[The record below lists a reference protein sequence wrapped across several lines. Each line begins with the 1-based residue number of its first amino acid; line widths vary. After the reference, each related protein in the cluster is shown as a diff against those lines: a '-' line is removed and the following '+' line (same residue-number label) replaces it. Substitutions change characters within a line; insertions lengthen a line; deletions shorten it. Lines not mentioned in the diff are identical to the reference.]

1 MIFRFLSPVSFFQQ
15 TLSFSTIT
23 YLNNNPETA
32 FIFMWSYLLTEKI
45 LSFSKNTK
53 KSKYK
58 IPKWLFFQ
66 PFRNI
71 FRTICLKVTPELL
84 ASTVECLCETY
95 INEDL
100 GNRSL
105 LCLIFSPQFRTN
117 KKLLFDRLNECPDLM
132 PNCFPK
138 IISNVSKSKQ
148 IITFS
153 SKPEK

>member
-45 LSFSKNTK
+45 LSFSKNIK
-53 KSKYK
+53 RSKYK
-58 IPKWLFFQ
+58 IPKWLFFS
-66 PFRNI
+66 
-71 FRTICLKVTPELL
+71 TISEYFQDNLFKSHSRITCFYCRMSLWN
-84 ASTVECLCETY
+84 LCKWGFGQSVLT
-95 INEDL
+95 L
-100 GNRSL
+100 SH
-105 LCLIFSPQFRTN
+105 FSPQFRTN